1 MEQSVAGT
9 ELRSEGQTR
18 VPVTTAPRDWQVVGA
33 VVRGVSHERL
43 GMPCQDAQDYQILP
57 DGTLLVALADG
68 AGSASFSDQGARCAV
83 NQALHSLSGAL
94 ESGLPSDNEGWQRLL
109 YTVFD
114 AARAAVLSLAQVN
127 AVEEAPFKPA
137 AESPAEPEDQIA
149 LNEWTETDHPGPCEE
164 PAVLKEPAVLQEPAA
179 EEGQT
184 APAVQT
190 RFVQQQAPDG
200 RAYATTLTCAI
211 ATAGRLVVGQIGDGV
226 VVAGKGED
234 LVAVTRL
241 QRGEY
246 ANETHFL
253 TQAEA
258 LEQLEIAVVEQ
269 PVSALAVMSDGLV
282 RLALKMPEQE
292 PHAPF
297 FRPLF
302 RVTAAVAEPG
312 GTLDETEAARQ
323 LSAFLGSERVNAR
336 TDDDKSLVLAVRV
349 ASLRESGEC
358 TPTED
363 RTMRGDSEGV
373 ADPGRTRNFAEMK
386 GAEKAP
392 PKLDWEK
399 R

>member
-1 MEQSVAGT
+1 MDQPAAGT
-9 ELRSEGQTR
+9 APRSEGQTT
-18 VPVTTAPRDWQVVGA
+18 VQVTTAPRSWQVVGA
-33 VVRGVSHERL
+33 VVRGVSHERM

-83 NQALHSLSGAL
+83 NQALRSLSGAL
-94 ESGLPSDNEGWQRLL
+94 ESGFPSDNEGWQRLL
-109 YTVFD
+109 NTVFD

-127 AVEEAPFKPA
+127 AVEEAPIRPA
-137 AESPAEPEDQIA
+137 PELRLAPEDQMA
-149 LNEWTETDHPGPCEE
+149 VSEWTETDDPGPSEESAVLPE
-164 PAVLKEPAVLQEPAA
+164 PAARIEPAA
-179 EEGQT
+179 EEGHT
-184 APAVQT
+184 APEVQT
-190 RFVQQQAPDG
+190 RFIQQKAPDG

-211 ATAGRLVVGQIGDGV
+211 ATAGRLVVGQIGDGA
-226 VVAGKGED
+226 VVAGEGEA

-253 TQAEA
+253 TQADA
-258 LEQLEIAVVEQ
+258 LEHLEIALVEQ

-312 GTLDETEAARQ
+312 GALDETEAARQ

-358 TPTED
+358 TPADD
-363 RTMRGDSEGV
+363 RTMRGDSKGV
-373 ADPGRTRNFAEMK
+373 TGPGRTENIAEMK
-386 GAEKAP
+386 STENTP
-392 PKLDWEK
+392 PKLDWERK
-399 R
+399 